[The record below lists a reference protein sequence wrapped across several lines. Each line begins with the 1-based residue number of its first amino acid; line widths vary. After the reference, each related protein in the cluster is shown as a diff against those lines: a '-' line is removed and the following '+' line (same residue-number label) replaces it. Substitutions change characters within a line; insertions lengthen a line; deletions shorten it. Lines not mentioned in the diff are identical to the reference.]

1 MRSFLII
8 WLGQLVSTFGSRMI
22 GFATQIWAW
31 ELTGQATALALV
43 GFFSV
48 LPSIFVTPFAGVIVD
63 RCNRKSLMI
72 LGDAV
77 AALATFTILCL
88 FLTHHLQ
95 IWHLYAL
102 GAIEGIFVEIQALA
116 YSTSIALLVPKQQY
130 QRASSLDASVHYGAI
145 ILAPAFA
152 GALYPVVG
160 LAGIAILDLLAFV
173 MALGTLLPIRIPQL
187 VETTDQTAMTWQQL
201 VFGIRYIAA
210 RPSLLALVAL
220 ISLFWFVHDLG
231 SALYAPMILARTN
244 NNATIL
250 GSIASTAGLG
260 GVTGALLLSVWG
272 GPKRRIHGVL
282 LGMAGAG
289 LSKMIFGL
297 GQVPSVWLPAQFC
310 SSLNFPLL
318 TSSEQAIWLSKVKP
332 EVQGRVLATRSL
344 LVQIVSA
351 IALLLAGLLADR
363 VFEPAMMPRGSLA
376 PLFSGIVGTE
386 RGAGIALLY
395 ILTSCGLILAG
406 LGGYAFS
413 TVRNVEKALPD
424 HDAIPLE

>member
-1 MRSFLII
+1 MRRFLII

-22 GFATQIWAW
+22 SFATQIWAW

-43 GFFSV
+43 GFFGV

-63 RCNRKSLMI
+63 RCNRKLLMI
-72 LGDAV
+72 LGDAI

-88 FLTHHLQ
+88 FLTNHLQ

-102 GAIEGIFVEIQALA
+102 GAIEGVFIELQALA

-152 GALYPVVG
+152 GGLYPIVG

-173 MALGTLLPIRIPQL
+173 VALGTLLPIRIPQ
-187 VETTDQTAMTWQQL
+187 VVATTDQTITWQQL
-201 VFGIRYIAA
+201 AFGVRYIVA

-260 GVTGALLLSVWG
+260 GVTGALLLSIWG
-272 GPKRRIHGVL
+272 GSKRRIHGVL

-297 GQVPSVWLPAQFC
+297 GRVPSVWLPAQFC
-310 SSLNFPLL
+310 SSLHFPLL

-344 LVQIVSA
+344 LIQIVSA
-351 IALLLAGLLADR
+351 IAMLLAGLLADR
-363 VFEPAMMPRGSLA
+363 VFEPAMMSGGSLA
-376 PLFSGIVGTE
+376 LIFGSTIGTGQ
-386 RGAGIALLY
+386 GAGIALLY
-395 ILTSCGLILAG
+395 ILTSIGLILVG
-406 LGGYAFS
+406 FGGYAFS
-413 TVRNVEKALPD
+413 TIRNVEHTLPD
-424 HDAIPLE
+424 HDAIPLD